1 VIILIE
7 NNHKILKKKRKGFSL
22 IELLVVV
29 AIIGVLAAVGVVAY
43 NGFIASAKEKSTAS
57 NHANIVKWLS
67 ANFAK
72 CSTGAT
78 FLTYKTNQSG
88 STTNRSCTQNANQHQ
103 SYIYN
108 HFYYEGFMNP
118 HNSTDRAVYQSS
130 NQRPTT
136 GRTHLYCSGN
146 TCRIYT
152 NTGASSNNYLS
163 ATVTKE

>member
-1 VIILIE
+1 MIILIE

-78 FLTYKTNQSG
+78 HLTYK
-88 STTNRSCTQNANQHQ
+88 
-103 SYIYN
+103 YIHGTLKIPCHYQTK
-108 HFYYEGFMNP
+108 HHVKYIWDHLYYEGFMDP
-118 HNSTDRAVYQSS
+118 HNPTERAVYLDSKK
-130 NQRPTT
+130 PTVV
-136 GRTHLYCSGN
+136 GRTNFSCNNYNLCW
-146 TCRIYT
+146 IKT

-163 ATVTKE
+163 STVQKE

>member
-1 VIILIE
+1 M
-7 NNHKILKKKRKGFSL
+7 KKKQKGFSL

-57 NHANIVKWLS
+57 NHANIVKWIS

-78 FLTYKTNQSG
+78 YLTYKTNASG
-88 STTNRSCTQNANQHQ
+88 GTTNRSCTNSANQHQ
-103 SYIYN
+103 TYIYN
-108 HFYYEGFMNP
+108 HLFYEGFMNP
-118 HNSTDRAVYQSS
+118 HNAAERAVYQSS
-130 NQRPTT
+130 SNRPPK

-146 TCRIYT
+146 TCKINT
-152 NTGASSNNYLS
+152 NTGASSNQYKS